1 MSVKMKDLTAI
12 NCKSQSGSQAA
23 DFGPWNEK
31 DIVNSSLLARQ
42 LLCQEL
48 SVIKNTVV
56 IPSH

>member
-1 MSVKMKDLTAI
+1 MPVKIKGLAEI
-12 NCKSQSGSQAA
+12 NCKNQSGLQTA
-23 DFGPWNEK
+23 DLGPWNKK

-48 SVIKNTVV
+48 SGFKNAVV